1 MDQQWNNNQQY
12 DNTSS
17 QYNNGTQQYNSTQ
30 QYNVP
35 QPYIPPQQYYAA
47 PQYDTSKDGIC
58 MAGLILGIV
67 AFFINPLYIVS
78 ILAIIFGAMGMNS
91 RSINASKAKVGLI
104 LGIASIGAQFVFDL
118 LITIFTFGMG
128 GISFCC

>member
-1 MDQQWNNNQQY
+1 MDQQWNDNQQY
-12 DNTSS
+12 NT
-17 QYNNGTQQYNSTQ
+17 QQNNGGQQYNAPQ

-35 QPYIPPQQYYAA
+35 QPYIPQQQYYAP

-58 MAGLILGIV
+58 MAALILGIV
-67 AFFINPLYIVS
+67 AFFINPIYAVS

-104 LGIASIGAQFVFDL
+104 LGIASIGVQFIFDL
-118 LITIFTFGMG
+118 LITIFTFGVG